1 MRSTFKV
8 NILISVW
15 LVVLVAGLIPAAAQ
29 TAPQES
35 LPSVDKIQEVLP
47 SVDKIVEKY
56 VAALGGAEA
65 FEKLTSRVA
74 KGTFEMDQ
82 MPGTASE
89 EIYEK
94 TPNKVLG
101 ITDSPNFG
109 VVRFGFNGTVGWQDM
124 PQTGLQDVTGTQLT
138 AMKRNADFCREIKLK
153 EIYPKMTVKGKESVN
168 GHDAYVVEATPA
180 DGPAELMYF
189 DSESGLLVR
198 IQAQESPTGPGTLET
213 TLEDYREVDGVKL
226 PFVIRQARSQFSFVI
241 RWTEVKHN
249 VPIEDA
255 KFDKPA
261 Q

>member
-1 MRSTFKV
+1 MRSTLKV
-8 NILISVW
+8 NILVL

-35 LPSVDKIQEVLP
+35 LPSVDKIQESLP

-56 VAALGGAEA
+56 VGALGGKAA
-65 FEKLTSRVA
+65 IEKLTSRVA

-89 EIYEK
+89 EIYQK
-94 TPNKVLG
+94 APNKQLG
-101 ITDSPNFG
+101 VTDSPNFG

-138 AMKRNADFCREIKLK
+138 AMKRNADFYRELKLK
-153 EIYPKMTVKGKESVN
+153 ETYPKMIVKGKESVN

-189 DSESGLLVR
+189 DVDSGLLVR
-198 IQAQESPTGPGTLET
+198 IQAQEEGPSGTGTVET
-213 TLEDYREVDGVKL
+213 TFDDYREVDGIKL
-226 PFVIRQARSQFSFVI
+226 PFVIRQSRSEFSFVI
-241 RWTEVKHN
+241 RLTEVKHN

-255 KFDKPA
+255 KFDKPTP
-261 Q
+261 